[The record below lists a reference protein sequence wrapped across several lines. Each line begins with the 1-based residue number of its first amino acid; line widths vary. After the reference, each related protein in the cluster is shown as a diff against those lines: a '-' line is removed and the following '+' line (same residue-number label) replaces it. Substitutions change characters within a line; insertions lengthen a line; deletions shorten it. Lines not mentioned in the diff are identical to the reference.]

1 MTDVIPPEIS
11 SKSQACSLGDH
22 WFIFDAFRVN
32 CYSFFLMSP
41 NVYYLALLDWKVSV
55 FMCIMNYT
63 DRSSPLGD
71 LLGRL

>member
-1 MTDVIPPEIS
+1 MLSPQKSVVIRKLVPSETIGLFS
-11 SKSQACSLGDH
+11 MLFVLTV
-22 WFIFDAFRVN
+22 FI
-32 CYSFFLMSP
+32 FFLMSP

-63 DRSSPLGD
+63 DRSSPRGD